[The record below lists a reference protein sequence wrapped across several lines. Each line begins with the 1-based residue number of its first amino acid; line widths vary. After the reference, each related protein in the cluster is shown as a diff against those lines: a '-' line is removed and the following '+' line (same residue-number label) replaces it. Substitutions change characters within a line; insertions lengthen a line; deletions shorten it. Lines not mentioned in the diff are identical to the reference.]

1 MIILSS
7 ISFMIFDYLRPID
20 ISKADDISRVVKS
33 NDNRWIYAQTNSKDK
48 WRFAVDINRLDPTF
62 IKILLRFEDKN
73 FYYHYGLDI
82 LAMCR
87 AVGQLIRYQKIVS
100 GGSTITMQL
109 ARLLDP
115 KPRTIISK
123 LQEIINAFQIE
134 LHYSKDEILSLYLTL
149 TPYGGNVEGV
159 VGASMRYFGKLP
171 KTLTASESA
180 LLVSLPQSPER
191 NRPDRYL
198 KKAIEAR
205 DKVLKIAYKNS
216 IINSVEYKQARD
228 SIPPTK
234 LNSYPRSAP
243 HLSHRLLTN
252 PTIDSREIN
261 TTLDSI
267 LQKQLEIWAKDKS
280 DILPKD
286 TTISLLVV
294 KNSNSSI
301 LAYLGSHDIFSNR
314 VSGYVDMVK
323 AIRSPGSTLKPF
335 IYAFGF
341 GKHIIHPNSI
351 IMDEET
357 LFGDYRPHNFSKRF
371 NGEVTIS
378 KALRYSLNIP
388 AVKVLQRV
396 GVEKFIERLGKLSGK
411 LKLPQD
417 RATLPIAL
425 GGVGISLWQLTQLY
439 VALANGGSAN
449 LLHYKDSDTIS
460 YKKLCDYRSS
470 KMTTSILRGVT
481 PPEGFINTNNQIAY
495 KTGTSYGY
503 RDNWTVAYNRDY
515 TVAIWVG
522 KPNNATQPKKTG
534 REVAAPLAYEV
545 FGLLHILLPQRDWG
559 WHDNYLGSS
568 VPEGLRYFD
577 KDHKIHQHNRLD
589 IISPQKNARFMSAG
603 CSTVKVEIK
612 IDKGIKPYY
621 WYIDGNPRD
630 IKGSSITLPFEHGAH
645 SITILDSS
653 GNTMTRDIWIDK
665 SECSI

>member
-1 MIILSS
+1 
-7 ISFMIFDYLRPID
+7 MIFDYLHPID

-33 NDNRWIYAQTNSKDK
+33 NNDRWIYAQTNSKDK
-48 WRFAVDINRLDPTF
+48 WRFAVDIDRLDPTF
-62 IKILLRFEDKN
+62 IEMLLRFEDKN
-73 FYYHYGLDI
+73 FYHHYGIDI
-82 LAMCR
+82 LAICR
-87 AVGQLIRYQKIVS
+87 AVGQLVRYQRIVS

-149 TPYGGNVEGV
+149 TPYGGNIEGV

-191 NRPDRYL
+191 NRPDRYIENSI
-198 KKAIEAR
+198 KAR
-205 DKVLKIAYKNS
+205 NKVLKVALENS
-216 IINSVEYKQARD
+216 IISSFEYRQAID
-228 SIPPTK
+228 STPPTK
-234 LNSYPRSAP
+234 LKAYPRSAP

-252 PTIDSREIN
+252 TAIDSREIN
-261 TTLDSI
+261 TTLDST
-267 LQKQLEIWAKDKS
+267 LQKQIEIWAKDKS

-301 LAYLGSHDIFSNR
+301 LTYLGSHDIFSDR
-314 VSGYVDMVK
+314 VSGYVDMVR

-341 GKHIIHPNSI
+341 ERHIIHPNSI

-357 LFGDYRPHNFSKRF
+357 LFGDYKPHNFSKSF
-371 NGEVTIS
+371 SGEVTIS
-378 KALRYSLNIP
+378 NALRYSLNIP

-396 GVEKFIERLGKLSGK
+396 GVEEFIERVERVSGE
-411 LKLPQD
+411 LKLPQK

-449 LLHYKDSDTIS
+449 RLHYRPSDAILH
-460 YKKLCDYRSS
+460 KRLCDYKSS
-470 KMTTSILRGVT
+470 KMTTAILRGVT
-481 PPEGFINTNNQIAY
+481 PPEGFINRNNQIAY

-503 RDNWTVAYNRDY
+503 RDNWTIAYNRDY
-515 TVAIWVG
+515 TVAVWVG
-522 KPNNATQPKKTG
+522 KPNNATQPKRTG
-534 REVAAPLAYEV
+534 REVAAPLAYEL
-545 FGLLHILLPQRDWG
+545 FGLLHILLPQKDWG

-568 VPEGLRYFD
+568 VPEGLRYFE
-577 KDHKIHQHNRLD
+577 KDRKIYKHNRLD
-589 IISPQKNARFMSAG
+589 IVSPQKNARFRSAG
-603 CSTVKVEIK
+603 CSAVRVEIK
-612 IDKGIKPYY
+612 VAKGLKPYY
-621 WYIDGNPRD
+621 WYIDGDPVD
-630 IKGSSITLPFEHGAH
+630 IKGSSTTLPFDHGAH
-645 SITILDSS
+645 TITILDSS
-653 GNTMTRDIWIDK
+653 GNTMTRDIWIDRP
-665 SECSI
+665 ECSKY